1 MNTTEWK
8 WKTND
13 SLEIYSKAWLPSG
26 KAKGVVCLVH
36 GVGEHI
42 GRYQA
47 DGEALTLMLKYA
59 LHYQELVKEGQIP
72 WNDWQNT
79 SRKDA

>member
-1 MNTTEWK
+1 MLRRGETAIETSEWK
-8 WKTND
+8 WKTKD
-13 SLEIYSKAWLPSG
+13 GLEMYPKAWLLAE

-47 DGEALTLMLKYA
+47 VG
-59 LHYQELVKEGQIP
+59 
-72 WNDWQNT
+72 
-79 SRKDA
+79 